1 MNNASGIV
9 SFDNIWYNNTK
20 VYLEVCIMGYYDMS
34 MQTITAYKYRII
46 DTKTKEPIVSGDGS
60 NDTIDIAQLL
70 SDFSSFMERTQ
81 LSSYSQ
87 KVLSLEKT
95 ENTTS
100 TVAEQCVHFRATSG
114 RYGQRTVAIN
124 IKEDDS
130 KTELGTDNAI
140 CHFYNVFFY
149 IENSKLD
156 NICIFHRYGR
166 GGCKTIF
173 LELFN
178 RFLVEKELKIVMS
191 ALVSPEQE
199 SIIEKGEKTKIRL
212 LKNTTKENTSSDIA
226 DKLKPSKRMNNNTE
240 MELTINLKNKNI
252 KNKLGDLNDVLF
264 RRKTVGEVFE
274 IPDNFDYNEA
284 KVEMKIGNQTKTI
297 SLEEI
302 GQMLCECDITRKLE
316 YDAEKEPT
324 YSTISREADAYYSL
338 QKEKGA
344 I

>member
-1 MNNASGIV
+1 MEYY
-9 SFDNIWYNNTK
+9 NI
-20 VYLEVCIMGYYDMS
+20 S

-46 DTKTKEPIVSGDGS
+46 NTKTKEPIISGDGS
-60 NDTIDIAQLL
+60 NDTVDIANLL
-70 SDFSSFMERTQ
+70 DEFSAFMERTQ

-95 ENTTS
+95 KNTAS
-100 TVAEQCVHFRATSG
+100 AVAKKCVHFRATAG

-124 IKEDDS
+124 IKKDNS

-149 IENSKLD
+149 IEDGNLD

-178 RFLVEKELKIVMS
+178 RFLTEKELKIEMS

-199 SIIEKGEKTKIRL
+199 SVIERGEKTKLRL
-212 LKNTTKENTSSDIA
+212 LKNTNKVKVSSDIS
-226 DKLKPSKRMNNNTE
+226 DNLNLSKGMNNNTE
-240 MELTINLKNKNI
+240 MELTINLKNKKI
-252 KNKLGDLNDVLF
+252 KDKLGSLNDVLF
-264 RRKTVGEVFE
+264 GRKTVGEVFE
-274 IPDNFDYNEA
+274 IPDGFEYDET
-284 KVEMKIGNQTKTI
+284 KVEMKMGNQTKTI
-297 SLEEI
+297 NLQEI
-302 GQMLCECDITRKLE
+302 GRMLCECDITRKLE

>member
-1 MNNASGIV
+1 
-9 SFDNIWYNNTK
+9 
-20 VYLEVCIMGYYDMS
+20 MGYYNMS

-46 DTKTKEPIVSGDGS
+46 NTKTKEPITSGDGT
-60 NDTIDIAQLL
+60 NDTVDIAKLL
-70 SDFSSFMERTQ
+70 DEFSSFMKRTQ

-95 ENTTS
+95 KNTTS
-100 TVAEQCVHFRATSG
+100 TVAEQCVHFRATAG

-124 IKEDDS
+124 IKKNNS

-149 IENSKLD
+149 IENGKLD

-178 RFLVEKELKIVMS
+178 RFLAEKELKIEMS

-199 SIIEKGEKTKIRL
+199 SVIEQGEKTKLRL
-212 LKNTTKENTSSDIA
+212 LKNTKKVKVATDIA
-226 DKLKPSKRMNNNTE
+226 DNLNPSKRMNNNTE

-252 KNKLGDLNDVLF
+252 KDKLGNLNDVLF
-264 RRKTVGEVFE
+264 GRKTVGEVFE
-274 IPDNFDYNEA
+274 IPNNFEYDET

-297 SLEEI
+297 NLEQI

>member
-1 MNNASGIV
+1 
-9 SFDNIWYNNTK
+9 
-20 VYLEVCIMGYYDMS
+20 MGYYNMS

-46 DTKTKEPIVSGDGS
+46 NTKTKEPITSGDGS
-60 NDTIDIAQLL
+60 NDTADIAKLL
-70 SDFSSFMERTQ
+70 DEFSSFMKRTQ

-100 TVAEQCVHFRATSG
+100 TVAEQCVHFRATAG

-124 IKEDDS
+124 IKKNNS

-149 IENSKLD
+149 IENDKLD

-178 RFLVEKELKIVMS
+178 RFLAEKELKIEMS

-199 SIIEKGEKTKIRL
+199 SIIEQGEKTKLRL

-252 KNKLGDLNDVLF
+252 KNNNS
-264 RRKTVGEVFE
+264 RPKT
-274 IPDNFDYNEA
+274 
-284 KVEMKIGNQTKTI
+284 
-297 SLEEI
+297 
-302 GQMLCECDITRKLE
+302 
-316 YDAEKEPT
+316 
-324 YSTISREADAYYSL
+324 
-338 QKEKGA
+338 
-344 I
+344 